1 MRVNSAFTGF
11 FTNRFTVGS
20 GVVTAMLA
28 IFLATSSFIEHSGS
42 DLQAK
47 QVNLLIRQTG
57 HRLLLQAGDSTS
69 RVLPVTE
76 TKDGTFLLRFENEF
90 VFNHD
95 SLMVLSQALLPKTQF
110 PSGYTVTVHDCVKG
124 GIVYGFQVNND
135 SADILACS
143 GRSQPSGCYT
153 IEFTFP
159 DFYENLKQKKADMN
173 HLTEAVKVDTQV
185 VNP

>member
-11 FTNRFTVGS
+11 FTNRLVVGS
-20 GVVTAMLA
+20 GISLVLIA
-28 IFLATSSFIEHSGS
+28 IFFITSSFTEHSGR

-76 TKDGTFLLRFENEF
+76 IKEGTFLLRFENEF

-95 SLMVLSQALLPKTQF
+95 SLMALSQRLLPKTQF
-110 PSGYTVTVHDCVKG
+110 PSGYTVTVHDCMKG
-124 GIVYGFQVNND
+124 GIVYGFQVNNTSPD
-135 SADILACS
+135 VLACS
-143 GRSQPSGCYT
+143 GRRQPSGCYT

-159 DFYENLKQKKADMN
+159 DFYEKVKQK
-173 HLTEAVKVDTQV
+173 ES
-185 VNP
+185 